1 MTVMLALDEGTT
13 SCRAIL
19 FDLEGNR
26 LAVAQEE
33 FPQIFPQPGWVEHD
47 ASVIFDVQ
55 RRMASEVLDTPG
67 LDVSDL
73 AGIGITNQR
82 ETVVL
87 WDRRTGV
94 PIHNAIVWQD
104 LRTADLMHRWK
115 GGEDMIRSRTGLL
128 LDPYFCASKL
138 WWLLENVEGA
148 RAAARDGHLAFGTID
163 CWLLWNLTDR
173 RVHATDESNAS
184 RTLLYNIHDRC
195 WDKDLLELFE
205 IPESILPEVVPCSG
219 HLGESTCF
227 GSAIPV
233 RGMIG
238 DQQSALFGQ
247 ACTEPGMAK
256 STYGTG
262 CFLLLN
268 TGDKPVESS
277 NKLLST
283 IAWSLE
289 GGQCVYA
296 LEGSVFMGG
305 ATIQWLRDGLGIIDS
320 AADVNELASKVDD
333 TGGVV
338 LVPAFA
344 GLGAPYW
351 DARARGSILGM
362 TRGTNRSHV
371 ALAALQGI
379 ACSVTDL
386 LHAMESDSGISLK
399 QVRVDGGAAAS
410 DLLMQIQANLL
421 DVEVCRPTMLETT
434 AFGAASM
441 VAIAAGAI
449 DGPSAMG
456 GHWKQDRSFTSDV
469 DEDERGKIM
478 NRWHAAVERSRNWSG
493 DEADEA

>member
-1 MTVMLALDEGTT
+1 MTGT
-13 SCRAIL
+13 
-19 FDLEGNR
+19 F
-26 LAVAQEE
+26 
-33 FPQIFPQPGWVEHD
+33 
-47 ASVIFDVQ
+47 
-55 RRMASEVLDTPG
+55 
-67 LDVSDL
+67 
-73 AGIGITNQR
+73 
-82 ETVVL
+82 
-87 WDRRTGV
+87 
-94 PIHNAIVWQD
+94 
-104 LRTADLMHRWK
+104 
-115 GGEDMIRSRTGLL
+115 
-128 LDPYFCASKL
+128 
-138 WWLLENVEGA
+138 
-148 RAAARDGHLAFGTID
+148 AFGTID

-184 RTLLYNIHDRC
+184 RTLLTTSMIAVGTRIFSNCSRYPNRFCRRWSLAAAILVNRHA
-195 WDKDLLELFE
+195 LE
-205 IPESILPEVVPCSG
+205 
-219 HLGESTCF
+219 
-227 GSAIPV
+227 AIPV

-238 DQQSALFGQ
+238 DQQSGAFGQ

-296 LEGSVFMGG
+296 LEGSVFMG

-386 LHAMESDSGISLK
+386 LHAMESDSGISSSRSGWMVVPL
-399 QVRVDGGAAAS
+399 RV
-410 DLLMQIQANLL
+410 I
-421 DVEVCRPTMLETT
+421 
-434 AFGAASM
+434 F
-441 VAIAAGAI
+441 
-449 DGPSAMG
+449 
-456 GHWKQDRSFTSDV
+456 
-469 DEDERGKIM
+469 
-478 NRWHAAVERSRNWSG
+478 
-493 DEADEA
+493 

>member
-19 FDLEGNR
+19 FDMEGNR
-26 LAVAQEE
+26 LAVEQEE
-33 FPQIFPQPGWVEHD
+33 FAQIYPQPGWVEHD
-47 ASVIFDVQ
+47 AKGIFDTQ
-55 RRMASEVLDTPG
+55 ARMASQVLAKPG
-67 LDVSDL
+67 LDLSDL
-73 AGIGITNQR
+73 VGIGITNQR

-87 WDRRTGV
+87 WDRRTGE

-104 LRTADLMHRWK
+104 LRTANLMNRWN
-115 GGEDMIRSRTGLL
+115 GSEYLVRSRTGLL

-148 RAAARDGHLAFGTID
+148 RATARDGHLAFGTID
-163 CWLLWNLTDR
+163 CWLLWNLTEGK
-173 RVHATDESNAS
+173 VHATDESNAS

-195 WDKDLLELFE
+195 WDRELLDLFD

-219 HLGESTCF
+219 NLGDSTCF
-227 GSAIPV
+227 GDPIPV

-247 ACTEPGMAK
+247 ACVKSGMAK

-268 TGDKPVESS
+268 TGDAPVESS
-277 NKLLST
+277 NRLLTT
-283 IAWSLE
+283 IAWSIE
-289 GGQCVYA
+289 GGGCTYA

-305 ATIQWLRDGLGIIDS
+305 ATIQWLRDGLGIIES
-320 AADVNELASKVDD
+320 AVEVNQLAAQVDD
-333 TGGVV
+333 AGGVV

-351 DARARGSILGM
+351 DSHARGSILGM
-362 TRGTNRSHV
+362 TRGTNRSHI
-371 ALAALQGI
+371 ARAALEGI

-386 LHAMESDSGISLK
+386 LHAMEADSGISLS

-410 DLLMQIQANLL
+410 DLLMQIQADLL
-421 DVEVCRPTMLETT
+421 NVEVCRPTMLETT
-434 AFGAASM
+434 AFGAACM
-441 VAIAAGAI
+441 AAMAA
-449 DGPSAMG
+449 DALEGPDSIG
-456 GHWKQDRSFTSDV
+456 EHWKQDRSFTSSV
-469 DEDERGKIM
+469 SAVERENM
-478 NRWHAAVERSRNWSG
+478 LRRWHNGVERSRNWSG
-493 DEADEA
+493 EETDEA

>member
-19 FDLEGNR
+19 FDLKGNR

-47 ASVIFDVQ
+47 AKVIFEVQ
-55 RRMASEVLDTPG
+55 SRMASEVLGSPG
-67 LDVSDL
+67 VDLSDL

-87 WDRRTGV
+87 WDRRTGE

-104 LRTADLMHRWK
+104 LRTVDLMPRWK
-115 GGEDMIRSRTGLL
+115 GSEDMIRSRTGLL

-148 RAAARDGHLAFGTID
+148 RSAARDGHLAFGTID

-195 WDKDLLELFE
+195 WDRDLLDTFD
-205 IPESILPEVVPCSG
+205 IPESILPDVVPCSG
-219 HLGESTCF
+219 NLGESRCF
-227 GSAIPV
+227 GSSIPV

-247 ACTEPGMAK
+247 ACIEPGMAK

-277 NKLLST
+277 NRLLST
-283 IAWSLE
+283 IAWSFE
-289 GGQCVYA
+289 GGECTYA

-305 ATIQWLRDGLGIIDS
+305 ATIQWLRDGLGIIES

-338 LVPAFA
+338 LVPGFA

-362 TRGTNRSHV
+362 TRGTNKSHV
-371 ALAALQGI
+371 ALAALEGI

-386 LHAMESDSGISLK
+386 LRAMESDSGISLK

-421 DVEVCRPTMLETT
+421 NVEVCRPTMLETT

-441 VAIAAGAI
+441 VAIAAGALE
-449 DGPSAMG
+449 GPAAMSE
-456 GHWKQDRSFTSDV
+456 HWQQDRSFTSSV
-469 DEDERGKIM
+469 DEGEREKTM
-478 NRWHAAVERSRNWSG
+478 RRWHAGVERSRNWSG
-493 DEADEA
+493 EETDEA